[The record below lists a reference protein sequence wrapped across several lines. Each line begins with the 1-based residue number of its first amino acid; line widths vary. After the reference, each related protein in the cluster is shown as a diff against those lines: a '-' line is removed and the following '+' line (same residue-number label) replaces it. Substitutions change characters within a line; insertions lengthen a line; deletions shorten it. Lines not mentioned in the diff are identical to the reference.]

1 MSYEITRREDISALQ
16 LTHTGHADISELSA
30 AREQV
35 INDLTDQGCGRLL
48 VDVRHVEHELGMQD
62 HFEFTPANASLLPM
76 GLHVAVVVRPDFP
89 HIAQFIENVAVNRG
103 VMLGI
108 FEEAQDAEHWLKTL
122 SRH

>member
-1 MSYEITRREDISALQ
+1 MSYEITRREDLGALQ
-16 LTHTGHADISELSA
+16 LTHTGHADIGELTA

-35 INDLTDQGCGRLL
+35 INDLQHQGCARLL

-62 HFEFTPANASLLPM
+62 HFEFTAANASLLPV

-89 HIAQFIENVAVNRG
+89 HIARFIENVAVNRG
-103 VMLGI
+103 VMLSV
-108 FEEAQDAEHWLKTL
+108 FEEPRDAEHWLQNV